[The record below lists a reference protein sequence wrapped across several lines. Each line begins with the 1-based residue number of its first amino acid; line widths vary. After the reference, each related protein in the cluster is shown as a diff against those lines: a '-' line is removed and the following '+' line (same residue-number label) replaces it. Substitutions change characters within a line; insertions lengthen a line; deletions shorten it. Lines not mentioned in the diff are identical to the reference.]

1 MATQGLVSI
10 VSNKKVLMK
19 IVCGC
24 EGYNAP
30 KLATALKGFSFPIK
44 EKMAYHLARKNNFG
58 CDNCLFVITETSIFG
73 KDEDDCEV
81 KDLEKSGEFDSPLYR
96 STFNKAKFN
105 PRWKLGTADYTIV
118 INVET
123 RENHG

>member
-10 VSNKKVLMK
+10 VSDNKVLMK

-24 EGYNAP
+24 DGYNAP
-30 KLATALKGFSFPIK
+30 KLATELKRLSFPMDGK
-44 EKMAYHLARKNNFG
+44 KAYHLARQFGFG
-58 CDNCLFVITETSIFG
+58 CDKCLYIITETSIFG

-81 KDLEKSGEFDSPLYR
+81 KDLEQLGNFDSPLYR

-105 PRWKLGTADYTIV
+105 PRWKIGTADYTIV
-118 INVET
+118 INVKT
-123 RENHG
+123 RNK